1 MLPPTPIKP
10 IGSPDRLDIVQQSGR
25 ISMTRCLR
33 PLLLLLVAGCS
44 IAAIGSNA
52 QAHSGKQSYIYL
64 GLFDDGV
71 DGRVEIPTAD
81 LASVLGLEFGAS
93 PAAAAA
99 TAEENASLIRNYVGD
114 HFGLGQ
120 GSTRW
125 DLVFGDV
132 GILPEAGNYA
142 VVPFEVVRDFD
153 SAPRSFVV
161 EFDAIIHANDQKDAL
176 LHIEND
182 WGTGTFANEDDPIA
196 NFSVGRTVQEITLD
210 DSSIVS
216 SVLGAR
222 GVGSD
227 AVRTNIDQILF
238 VVALVLPVGLVL
250 RGSTVFG
257 RAPSLPETARRLGAL
272 LGISIVAHSLAL
284 WIVGLGIVEPSART
298 TSILMAAALLA
309 LAVFSV
315 WPAAR
320 RHELVVVGALGL
332 AQGLGLGTAF
342 LASNLDRFDGIMPL
356 VGFHLGVEIAIAI
369 VAALTMA
376 VLIPLRRT
384 ALAPVALYGTALV
397 LCGYAV
403 GWLIERVADTSISM
417 EEVANPLRVW
427 PRNLWIVL
435 GVVVV
440 SAALYGWTA
449 SRGRL
454 RPIAEPPAVS
464 DPETTAR
471 DESLVSP

>member
-1 MLPPTPIKP
+1 
-10 IGSPDRLDIVQQSGR
+10 
-25 ISMTRCLR
+25 MTRFLR
-33 PLLLLLVAGCS
+33 PLLLLLVAGCT
-44 IAAIGSNA
+44 IAAAGSNA

-71 DGRVEIPTAD
+71 DGRVEIPTVD
-81 LASVLGLEFGAS
+81 LASVLGLEFGTS
-93 PAAAAA
+93 PEAAET
-99 TAEENASLIRNYVGD
+99 TAEENASLIRSYVSE
-114 HFGLGQ
+114 HFGLGE
-120 GSTRW
+120 GSTSW
-125 DLVFGDV
+125 DLEFGDV

-142 VVPFEVVRDFD
+142 VVPFRVLRDFE
-153 SAPRSFVV
+153 STPRSFVV

-210 DSSIVS
+210 EASIVT

-227 AVRTNIDQILF
+227 AVRTNIDQILL
-238 VVALVLPVGLVL
+238 VVALVLPVSLVV

-257 RAPSLPETARRLGAL
+257 RAPSLAEVARRLAAL
-272 LGISIVAHSLAL
+272 LGVSIAAHSLTL
-284 WIVGLGIVEPSART
+284 WLVGLGVIELTART
-298 TSILMAAALLA
+298 TSVLVAAALLV

-315 WPAAR
+315 WPPAR
-320 RHELVVVGALGL
+320 RHELAVVGVLGL
-332 AQGLGLGTAF
+332 AQGLGLGTAY
-342 LASNLDRFDGIMPL
+342 LASSLDRFDGVMPL
-356 VGFHLGVEIAIAI
+356 VAFQLGVEIAVVI
-369 VAALTMA
+369 VAALAMA
-376 VLIPLRRT
+376 VLLPLRRT
-384 ALAPVALYGTALV
+384 LLAAVALYGTALV
-397 LCGYAV
+397 LCGYAI
-403 GWLIERVADTSISM
+403 GWLIERVGDTSISM
-417 EEVANPLRVW
+417 ERVANPLRVW
-427 PRNLWIVL
+427 PRNFWIVA
-435 GVVVV
+435 GVVVG
-440 SAALYGWTA
+440 AGALYGLAA

>member
-1 MLPPTPIKP
+1 MLPPTPIEP
-10 IGSPDRLDIVQQSGR
+10 IGSPDRLDNHHQRGR
-25 ISMTRCLR
+25 ISVTRYLR
-33 PLLLLLVAGCS
+33 PLLALLVAGCT
-44 IAAIGSNA
+44 IAAVGSNA

-81 LASVLGLEFGAS
+81 LESVLGLEFGTS
-93 PAAAAA
+93 PDAAAA

-114 HFGLGQ
+114 HFGLGE

-125 DLVFGDV
+125 DLEFGDV

-210 DSSIVS
+210 DASIVS

-238 VVALVLPVGLVL
+238 VIALILPVGLVV
-250 RGSTVFG
+250 RGSTAFG
-257 RAPSLPETARRLGAL
+257 RAPSLTETARRLGAL
-272 LGISIVAHSLAL
+272 LGVSIVAHSLTL
-284 WIVGLGIVEPSART
+284 WIVGLGIVELTART
-298 TSILMAAALLA
+298 TSILMAAALLV
-309 LAVFSV
+309 LAVFAM
-315 WPAAR
+315 WPPTR
-320 RHELVVVGALGL
+320 PRELTVVGILGL
-332 AQGLGLGTAF
+332 VQGLGLGTAF

-376 VLIPLRRT
+376 VLLPLRRT
-384 ALAPVALYGTALV
+384 VLAPAVLYGTALV
-397 LCGYAV
+397 LCGYSI
-403 GWLIERVADTSISM
+403 GWLIERVGDTSISM

-427 PRNLWIVL
+427 PRNFWIVV
-435 GVVVV
+435 GVVV
-440 SAALYGWTA
+440 AAGALYGWSA

>member
-1 MLPPTPIKP
+1 MPPPTPIKP
-10 IGSPDRLDIVQQSGR
+10 IGSPDRLDIPQQPGR
-25 ISMTRCLR
+25 ISVTRCLR
-33 PLLLLLVAGCS
+33 PLLLLLVAGCT
-44 IAAIGSNA
+44 IAAVGSNA

-81 LASVLGLEFGAS
+81 LGSVLGLEFGTS
-93 PAAAAA
+93 LEAAET
-99 TAEENASLIRNYVGD
+99 TAEQNASLIRSYIGD
-114 HFGLGQ
+114 HFGLGD
-120 GSTRW
+120 GSTSW
-125 DLVFGDV
+125 DLEFGEV

-210 DSSIVS
+210 DASIAS

-257 RAPSLPETARRLGAL
+257 RAPSLAEAARRLVAL
-272 LGISIVAHSLAL
+272 LGVTIAAHSLTL
-284 WIVGLGIVEPSART
+284 WIVGLGIVDLTART
-298 TSILMAAALLA
+298 TSILVATALLV
-309 LAVFSV
+309 LAVFSM
-315 WPAAR
+315 WPPAR
-320 RHELVVVGALGL
+320 RHELTVVGILGL

-342 LASNLDRFDGIMPL
+342 LASDLDRFDGVMPL
-356 VGFHLGVEIAIAI
+356 VAFQFGVEIAIAI

-376 VLIPLRRT
+376 VLLPLRRT
-384 ALAPVALYGTALV
+384 VLAPIVLYGTALV
-397 LCGYAV
+397 LCGYAI
-403 GWLIERVADTSISM
+403 GWLIERVGDTSIDM

-427 PRNLWIVL
+427 PRNLWIVA
-435 GVVVV
+435 GVVV
-440 SAALYGWTA
+440 AAGALYGWTA

-454 RPIAEPPAVS
+454 RPTAEPPAVS